1 MVKLSYLIV
10 VIAAVLTTVVAG
22 CHHTPP
28 APAFD
33 QLSESA
39 WRMHAAFMREN
50 TAEGGRDGA
59 AIPSRYW
66 TDPIRALQPIKVYT
80 HRVNVVVVQKI
91 SKGVESGIYIYI
103 PISSYLPTDGDDGF
117 TFTPAGESV
126 YRSRRARTAETKGA
140 HATER

>member
-1 MVKLSYLIV
+1 MVKRSYLIV
-10 VIAAVLTTVVAG
+10 IMAAILTTVAG
-22 CHHTPP
+22 CHHSPP

-50 TAEGGRDGA
+50 TGDGGKDGA
-59 AIPSRYW
+59 DIPSRYW
-66 TDPIRALQPIKVYT
+66 TDPIHALQPIEVYT

-103 PISSYLPTDGDDGF
+103 PISSYLPTNGDDGF

-126 YRSRRARTAETKGA
+126 YRFSRSRMDAK
-140 HATER
+140 